1 MLLNKSKSLEKKKRK
16 KKRKKRK
23 WKLFRLCSTH
33 IPSRSVS
40 AARSQNCVPL
50 RRVSRPWGRKRKTV
64 VAEVKR
70 REGRREESKRGDV
83 GIDSN
88 HHKIGL
94 KVSHEQTIGSL
105 TH

>member
-1 MLLNKSKSLEKKKRK
+1 M
-16 KKRKKRK
+16 
-23 WKLFRLCSTH
+23 
-33 IPSRSVS
+33 
-40 AARSQNCVPL
+40 
-50 RRVSRPWGRKRKTV
+50 